1 MFNEFV
7 RTHIRAIAITILLVI
22 VAAIAA
28 GIYFSASR
36 AGKIAVTVA
45 VVPSDAHTTVNGQ
58 SVSSGTVYLAPGSYN
73 VESSK
78 DGFAKYS
85 QKQQIEANQS
95 SIVVSLT
102 PESAD
107 AKKWADDHNSDYLA
121 NESLAGQAADTFSN
135 DFRDKNPIVNV
146 LPYDNYIF
154 TIGYENDQ
162 SDPTNN
168 SVIIT
173 IDAPEGYRNAAID
186 QIRSLGYDPT
196 TLNIKFRNY
205 TDPFAS

>member
-1 MFNEFV
+1 MFSEFV
-7 RTHIRAIAITILLVI
+7 RIHIRAILITILLIV

-45 VVPSDAHTTVNGQ
+45 VVPSDAHTTVDGQ
-58 SVSSGTVYLAPGSYN
+58 SVSSGTIYLKPGSYT
-73 VESSK
+73 VTSKK
-78 DGFAKYS
+78 DGFADYS
-85 QKQQIEANQS
+85 EKQQIEDNQS

-107 AKKWADDHNSDYLA
+107 AKKWADDHNSEYLA

>member
-7 RTHIRAIAITILLVI
+7 RTHIRAIIITILLII
-22 VAAIAA
+22 VAAIAI
-28 GIYFSASR
+28 GIYINTSH
-36 AGKIAVTVA
+36 AGKIPVTVA

-58 SVSSGTVYLAPGSYN
+58 SVSSGTVYLAPGKYSIK
-73 VESSK
+73 SSK
-78 DGFAKYS
+78 DGFADYS
-85 QKQQIEANQS
+85 SDQQIEANQAT
-95 SIVVSLT
+95 IVVSLT
-102 PESAD
+102 AQSDE
-107 AKKWADDHNSDYLA
+107 AKKWADDHQSDYLA
-121 NESLAGQAADTFSN
+121 NESLAGQAADTFSS

-173 IDAPEGYRNAAID
+173 VDAPEGYRNAAIE

-196 TLNIKFRNY
+196 NLNIKFRNY

>member
-1 MFNEFV
+1 MFSEFV
-7 RTHIRAIAITILLVI
+7 RIHIRAILITILLIV

-45 VVPSDAHTTVNGQ
+45 VVPSDAHTTVDGQ
-58 SVSSGTVYLAPGSYN
+58 SVSSGTIYLKPGSYT
-73 VESSK
+73 VTSKK
-78 DGFAKYS
+78 DGFADYS
-85 QKQQIEANQS
+85 EKQQIEDNQS

-107 AKKWADDHNSDYLA
+107 AKKWADDHNAEYLA

>member
-7 RTHIRAIAITILLVI
+7 RTHIRAIIITILLIV
-22 VAAIAA
+22 VAAIAI
-28 GIYFSASR
+28 GIYINTSR

-58 SVSSGTVYLAPGSYN
+58 SVSSGTVYLAPGKYSIK
-73 VESSK
+73 SSK
-78 DGFAKYS
+78 DGFADYS
-85 QKQQIEANQS
+85 SDQQIEANQAT
-95 SIVVSLT
+95 IVVSLT
-102 PESAD
+102 AQSDE
-107 AKKWADDHNSDYLA
+107 AKKWADDHQSDYLA
-121 NESLAGQAADTFSN
+121 NESLAGQAADTFSS

-154 TIGYENDQ
+154 TIGYENDE

-173 IDAPEGYRNAAID
+173 VDAPEGYRNAAIE

-196 TLNIKFRNY
+196 NLNIKFRNY

>member
-1 MFNEFV
+1 MFSEFV
-7 RTHIRAIAITILLVI
+7 RIHIRAILITILLIV

-36 AGKIAVTVA
+36 EGKIAVTVA
-45 VVPSDAHTTVNGQ
+45 VVPSDAHTTVDGQ
-58 SVSSGTVYLAPGSYN
+58 SVSSGTIYLKPGSYT
-73 VESSK
+73 VTSKK
-78 DGFAKYS
+78 DGFADYS
-85 QKQQIEANQS
+85 EKQQIEDNQS

-107 AKKWADDHNSDYLA
+107 AKKWADDHNAEYLA